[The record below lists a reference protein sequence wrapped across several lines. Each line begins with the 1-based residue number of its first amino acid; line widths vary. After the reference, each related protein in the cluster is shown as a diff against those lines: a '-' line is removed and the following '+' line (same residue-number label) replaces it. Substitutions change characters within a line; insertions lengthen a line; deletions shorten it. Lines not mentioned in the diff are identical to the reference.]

1 MAYPYY
7 PYQPNY
13 FSTPYQSQTQQP
25 QMVAQQAQTSANN
38 GIIWV
43 QGESGAK
50 SYLIAPNT
58 TVMLMDSESNKF
70 YLKSADA
77 SGIPLPLRKFTY
89 SEDAP
94 EAQNSVISVNGNNS
108 PTYDAKGEIEA
119 LKSELEA
126 LKEKFAESE
135 KKDNEKRQFDF

>member
-1 MAYPYY
+1 MAYNYY

-13 FSTPYQSQTQQP
+13 FGSPYQPQQ
-25 QMVAQQAQTSANN
+25 QMSAQQSQTSANN

-89 SEDAP
+89 SEDTS
-94 EAQNSVISVNGNNS
+94 EAQNSAIPAKDNN
-108 PTYDAKGEIEA
+108 PKAYDAKGEIEA
-119 LKSELEA
+119 LKSEIEA
-126 LKEKFAESE
+126 LKAKFAESE
-135 KKDNEKRQFDF
+135 KKDDEKRKFDF